1 MAHARMLDAFVREL
15 LHDYF
20 GDDVLVDGDDYVIP
34 LDALP
39 RIRIIAGTG
48 PTLRVAAAAL
58 VAESVTVTPDLLTDL
73 NEMNL
78 SLPFGRVVLADDRV
92 LVQTMVMGETL
103 DWLQLENAIRFTD
116 WVARTYG
123 PDLAHTHGG
132 YAPTEP
138 QPPLPLGDG
147 EVTLD
152 DRTAG
157 LLDREDAPTTGG
169 LAGVNA
175 AGYL

>member
-1 MAHARMLDAFVREL
+1 MATVRMLDAFVREL

-20 GDDVLVDGDDYVIP
+20 GDDVLADGDDYVIP

-39 RIRIIAGTG
+39 RIRVVAGTG
-48 PTLRVAAAAL
+48 PTLRVAATAL
-58 VAESVTVTPDLLTDL
+58 VAERLTVTPDLLAQL
-73 NEMNL
+73 NEINL
-78 SLPFGRVVLADDRV
+78 SLPYGRVVLADDRV

-103 DWLQLENAIRFTD
+103 DWPQLENALRFTD

-132 YAPTEP
+132 HAPTEP

-147 EVTLD
+147 EITLD

-157 LLDREDAPTTGG
+157 LLGHDGTPTTGG
-169 LAGVNA
+169 HVTVNA